1 MILDF
6 NPLHNFI
13 SPVTGRLP
21 IDPNYVLIGDR
32 AGMSIASPIL
42 IDLRLDLID
51 LRKDFNTLLDSYFV
65 LNYPNSLLPNAQS
78 LSLLEDG
85 YMYNTEGIITTTP
98 TIPIGGLPDLAYKK
112 IWIGDINNR
121 PAERSTIY
129 FDNLPDL
136 GVGTVTIP
144 NPFDPSAPIVLTRG
158 KIWRGTDSN
167 RPEESNAV
175 TSLEV
180 EGLLLT
186 ARFLTSAWI
195 LRNSGLIPRPL
206 RPITWPN
213 AQFLDDLTTNSLLKH
228 TTNGTIAVA
237 TLTQN
242 KFWIGD
248 VNNLPVETDKL
259 PASGLPD
266 LSKGHFWTGDANNR
280 PIESALPHKNII
292 IGNDQNLL
300 GYTLTLF
307 IDNLPDLTF
316 GAIWIG
322 DQTNRPV
329 QATLLHKQLFIGQAD
344 NTIGVTI
351 KIDIDNLPDLQQD
364 YLFIGDANNRPAPTL
379 LIKVLNLPNLTQNN
393 IWVGDANNRPVES
406 NKLPIGTLPD
416 LQQNYIWIGDVNNRP
431 APQLTIQR
439 DNLPNLT
446 FNAIWRGNVG
456 NRPIESQS
464 LTQLEAKVTN
474 IEDVLIPGL
483 EAEIAALE
491 AEIIGIQA
499 EITIIQGQITLLEGA
514 VAILQGQVLAII
526 GQVAD
531 LTSRVNTLESEVATI
546 QQQII
551 VIIQRLDN
559 LRLNNI
565 PADGDVSFYN
575 FKLINLADPTNPT
588 DGVNLRTLINY
599 INNVPTTI
607 ELIGDVT
614 GSGNTG
620 TPIPTTLQLTLDQ
633 IKIAQNTVNLNNQK
647 ISNLKSDEVEQQ
659 DAINAKFLWDLMHDQ
674 VGVVWQ

>member
-1 MILDF
+1 MIFDF

-42 IDLRLDLID
+42 IDIRLDLID
-51 LRKDFNTLLDSYFV
+51 LRRDFNTLLDSYFV
-65 LNYPNSLLPNAQS
+65 LNYPSDLFPNAQG
-78 LSLLEDG
+78 LSLLDNG
-85 YMYNTEGIITTTP
+85 YMYNTEGIISTTP
-98 TIPIGGLPDLAYKK
+98 TIPISGLPDLNYKK
-112 IWIGDINNR
+112 IWIGDLNNR
-121 PAERSTIY
+121 PAERTTI
-129 FDNLPDL
+129 FMDNLPDL

-228 TTNGTIAVA
+228 TTDGTIAVA

-248 VNNLPVETDKL
+248 ANNLPVETDKL

-266 LSKGHFWTGDANNR
+266 LSKGKFWTGDANNR
-280 PIESALPHKNII
+280 PIEAGLPHKNII

-307 IDNLPDLTF
+307 IDNLPDLIF

-322 DQTNRPV
+322 DQNNRPV
-329 QATLLHKQLFIGQAD
+329 QATLNHKQLFIGQAD

-351 KIDIDNLPDLQQD
+351 KIGIDNLPDLT
-364 YLFIGDANNRPAPTL
+364 LNKFWIGDANNRP
-379 LIKVLNLPNLTQNN
+379 I
-393 IWVGDANNRPVES
+393 ES
-406 NKLPIGTLPD
+406 DKLPVGGLPD
-416 LQQNYIWIGDVNNRP
+416 LQQNYIWIGDPNNRP
-431 APQLTIQR
+431 QPQLTIALLNFPNLTNGRLWIGDPNNRPIETVTIQR
-439 DNLPNLT
+439 ANLPNLT
-446 FNAIWRGNVG
+446 LNAIWRGDAT

-464 LTQLEAKVTN
+464 LTTLEAKVTN

-491 AEIIGIQA
+491 AEIVGIQA
-499 EITIIQGQITLLEGA
+499 EIVVIQGQITLLEGA
-514 VAILQGQVLAII
+514 VAILQGQVIAII

-531 LTSRVNTLESEVATI
+531 LTSRVNTLENN
-546 QQQII
+546 II
-551 VIIQRLDN
+551 AINQRIDN

-588 DGVNLRTLINY
+588 DGVNLRTLISY
-599 INNVPTTI
+599 ISNVPTTI
-607 ELIGDVT
+607 QLIGDVT

-647 ISNLKSDEVEQQ
+647 ISNLKSDQVEQQ
-659 DAINAKFLWDLMHDQ
+659 DALNAKFLWDLMHDQ
-674 VGVVWQ
+674 VEVVWQ